1 MSDAPGYVKLIDGI
15 FPPGRKMGPMMDK
28 VLWQGIMQGTFEDAA
43 AAQQRYREWN
53 NEVKQVCAGLVIML
67 PGCVLLTDKLSCCA
81 VRLPLLQHVAPEK
94 LLVFEPSQ
102 GWEPLCKFLGRPV
115 PEQPFPHVNDTQ
127 DFKDMVQFVR
137 TRLKVI
143 QYGVPAVAAVAAA
156 GCCALLLTRRGRS

>member
-1 MSDAPGYVKLIDGI
+1 MELR
-15 FPPGRKMGPMMDK
+15 GREGS
-28 VLWQGIMQGTFEDAA
+28 
-43 AAQQRYREWN
+43 
-53 NEVKQVCAGLVIML
+53 LVVML
-67 PGCVLLTDKLSCCA
+67 PGLPDKLSWCA

-127 DFKDMVQFVR
+127 EFKNMVAGVR

-143 QYGVPAVAAVAAA
+143 QYGVVAAVAGL
-156 GCCALLLTRRGRS
+156 GCCALLLTRLGS